1 VAALLASSI
10 LFAQPSKIQPVGVGE
25 RFPLEAWQAL
35 QNGKDST
42 WRIADLDADL
52 VILDFMSATCGSC
65 YYSIPLLD
73 SLQRHNPRVRS
84 FIVLE
89 DADTARFYKNIR
101 HIFKRNEPIAIPVVV
116 NDSLLRRYF
125 PHYLISHIVWLN
137 GQQEVIGITGSDYL
151 KADSISVA
159 MSGKTLPWTLKQ
171 DVWDFDNNADWLTWN
186 PEMPV
191 KPDSYYYSV
200 FTNEMMGIAPP
211 QGFMEDSDGRTIRFS
226 HYNSPLL
233 EFCYMALP
241 EKGGLRKEDFLF
253 TRQAY
258 EKIFA
263 NSTGR
268 GLKERSDRYSYSISF
283 PPGINNEWAMR
294 LIREDIRRWLLWQRI
309 TLIPLENGPEGKPV
323 WLIDLVPLTT
333 KP

>member
-1 VAALLASSI
+1 
-10 LFAQPSKIQPVGVGE
+10 
-25 RFPLEAWQAL
+25 
-35 QNGKDST
+35 
-42 WRIADLDADL
+42 
-52 VILDFMSATCGSC
+52 
-65 YYSIPLLD
+65 
-73 SLQRHNPRVRS
+73 
-84 FIVLE
+84 
-89 DADTARFYKNIR
+89 
-101 HIFKRNEPIAIPVVV
+101 
-116 NDSLLRRYF
+116 
-125 PHYLISHIVWLN
+125 
-137 GQQEVIGITGSDYL
+137 
-151 KADSISVA
+151 
-159 MSGKTLPWTLKQ
+159 
-171 DVWDFDNNADWLTWN
+171 
-186 PEMPV
+186 
-191 KPDSYYYSV
+191 
-200 FTNEMMGIAPP
+200 
-211 QGFMEDSDGRTIRFS
+211 
-226 HYNSPLL
+226 
-233 EFCYMALP
+233 MALP